1 MRYIDLYN
9 ATPLSEALLTYK
21 GLPYHKIGGPC
32 PAFPDTDGPVIHH
45 EGKWIAGTYP
55 ILGYLDRRVIW
66 PAFFPTDHDEYA
78 KASMV
83 FDLFLREAPDP
94 KAWIPLV
101 TSSKFVLGNQ
111 PCVIDA
117 MLARCPYEHPT
128 WQNYIHRVKTASANL
143 LMDNAA

>member
-1 MRYIDLYN
+1 MRYIELYN
-9 ATPLSEALLTYK
+9 PTPLAETLLKYK
-21 GLPYHKIGGPC
+21 GLPYKIVGGPC
-32 PAFPDTDGPVIHH
+32 PAFPDTDGPVLFH
-45 EGKWIAGTYP
+45 ENKWIAGTYP

-83 FDLFLREAPDP
+83 FDLFLREPPDP
-94 KAWIPLV
+94 KAWLPLV
-101 TSSKFVLGNQ
+101 SSNKFVLGKD

-117 MLARCPYEHPT
+117 VLARRPYDTPA
-128 WQNYIHRVKTASANL
+128 WQTYVHRVDAACATQ

>member
-1 MRYIDLYN
+1 MRYIELYN
-9 ATPLSEALLTYK
+9 STPLAQALLEYK
-21 GLPYHKIGGPC
+21 GLPFKIVGGPC

-45 EGKWIAGTYP
+45 EEKWIAGTYP
-55 ILGYLDRRVIW
+55 ILGYLDRRVVW

-83 FDLFLREAPDP
+83 FDLFLREPPDP
-94 KAWIPLV
+94 KAWLPLV
-101 TSSKFVLGNQ
+101 SSNHFVLGKN

-117 MLARCPYEHPT
+117 VLSRLPYKNPA
-128 WQNYIHRVKTASANL
+128 WQNYVYRVSTARANL